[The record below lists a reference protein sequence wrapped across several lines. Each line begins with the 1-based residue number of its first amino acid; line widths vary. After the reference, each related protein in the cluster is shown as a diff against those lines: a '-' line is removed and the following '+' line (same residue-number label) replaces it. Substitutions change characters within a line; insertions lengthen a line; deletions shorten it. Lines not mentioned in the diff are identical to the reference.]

1 MARLRTEHHKAFVTF
16 LGAILVIDTFQ
27 ATQPK
32 THRSKGCP
40 RYVLDFSHKIRRR
53 KRSRVATLIKISA
66 LARTERH
73 KRTQAGRR
81 LFVCILLHLLSQTEL
96 WDFGDASLQKE
107 VLIPPNLLKLIRT
120 TV

>member
-1 MARLRTEHHKAFVTF
+1 M
-16 LGAILVIDTFQ
+16 
-27 ATQPK
+27 
-32 THRSKGCP
+32 
-40 RYVLDFSHKIRRR
+40 
-53 KRSRVATLIKISA
+53 
-66 LARTERH
+66 ERH
-73 KRTQAGRR
+73 RRTQADRR